1 VARAEAEL
9 ADELHIPGDTVRS
22 HVPSAMTKP
31 GARSRAH
38 LVAKGARRRAVAR
51 LN

>member
-1 VARAEAEL
+1 
-9 ADELHIPGDTVRS
+9 VRT

-38 LVAKGARRRAVAR
+38 LVAEALGDGLLLA
-51 LN
+51 